1 MPSGRLP
8 KRPADL
14 DESEDNSYGTEKAK
28 LPRLR
33 GSVDFSQVVKDRLQ
47 SYTRTGQACD
57 RCKVRKIRCDRTPEG
72 CSPCAQQNLECNVT
86 DRVTGRAERRGYL
99 QQLEREKEGM
109 MTRLH
114 DMEKLLEDKG
124 IQVWRWQWTPPYGSS
139 TPLDPN
145 NDPSKDQWTQFF
157 SLWVKD
163 ASRQAEKSL
172 KDGCTTQ
179 QASSFETADPRTADA
194 RLGGIANGAP
204 LSSINGT
211 QQSILC
217 TTIDITSSKPP
228 DVDCR
233 LPGVPENTQLYGKS
247 LQSWVKV
254 PKVNLPAIQ
263 FASHHQPNLNM
274 AVKQG
279 RFGSEVHI
287 QPPSRSESTILDPMV
302 NKTEKFGIRRAPSI
316 EKAPFYNHSVTAS
329 TTAYPQMGDAGFTQS
344 TFTPTSTPS
353 SVQSSYLVGS
363 ANNYLYA
370 TSAGASAAAAQI
382 NKTVHTPPKNSPQVV
397 TAAHNQYNSPHQT
410 AVVQPY
416 HHHHYQQQELTPAEW
431 MNSYTGP
438 ANGILTAQQVS
449 NCAKPCHPTMLTR
462 PGD

>member
-1 MPSGRLP
+1 MPSRRLP

-14 DESEDNSYGTEKAK
+14 DETEDDSYGTEKAK

-33 GSVDFSQVVKDRLQ
+33 GSEDFSQVVKEKLQ

-72 CSPCAQQNLECNVT
+72 CFPCAQLNLKCNVT

-99 QQLEREKEGM
+99 QQLERENEGM
-109 MTRLH
+109 MTRLR

-124 IQVWRWQWTPPYGSS
+124 IQVWPWQWTPPYGSS
-139 TPLDPN
+139 TPLDPY
-145 NDPSKDQWTQFF
+145 NDPGKDQWTQFF

-163 ASRQAEKSL
+163 ASRQAEKSS

-194 RLGGIANGAP
+194 RLRGIANGAP
-204 LSSINGT
+204 LPSINGT

-217 TTIDITSSKPP
+217 TTTDITSSKPP
-228 DVDCR
+228 DVDYR
-233 LPGVPENTQLYGKS
+233 LPGVPDNTRRLYGKS
-247 LQSWVKV
+247 LQSWVKE
-254 PKVNLPAIQ
+254 PEVNPPAPL

-279 RFGSEVHI
+279 RFGSEVHT
-287 QPPSRSESTILDPMV
+287 QPPSRSESTTLDPMV
-302 NKTEKFGIRRAPSI
+302 NETEKFGIRRAPSF
-316 EKAPFYNHSVTAS
+316 EKVPYYNHSVTAS
-329 TTAYPQMGDAGFTQS
+329 TTAYPQMGYAGFTQP
-344 TFTPTSTPS
+344 TFPPTSTPS
-353 SVQSSYLVGS
+353 SVQSSYIVGS

-370 TSAGASAAAAQI
+370 TSAEASAAAAQM
-382 NKTVHTPPKNSPQVV
+382 NSTVHTLPRISPQAV
-397 TAAHNQYNSPHQT
+397 TAAHNQVVAYNSPQQT

-416 HHHHYQQQELTPAEW
+416 HHHQSQQELTPAEW
-431 MNSYTGP
+431 MNRYYRAS
-438 ANGILTAQQVS
+438 
-449 NCAKPCHPTMLTR
+449 
-462 PGD
+462 